1 MNWEKRPV
9 KAQARDW
16 LFNIVSESLPKSE
29 DPLTYIGL
37 PAGQAIFEKRLRDHY
52 GKVNLT
58 LFERDKIVLKDLMK
72 IQDED
77 FVKDPNVESEVYWSE
92 LGPFLCRMTKADA
105 RQVAW
110 LDYCG
115 PVTPDRLK
123 SLRHCLS
130 IRPQNGIVAA
140 TFMAGRERPNGNT
153 ILDFF
158 DESYMGVDIDYDKE
172 LVPGYFLRR
181 VKAVSELARGVDSNI
196 DIQVLPYK
204 DRAPMMLFVFKDCK
218 GARPT
223 IEIEPYTKE

>member
-1 MNWEKRPV
+1 
-9 KAQARDW
+9 
-16 LFNIVSESLPKSE
+16 
-29 DPLTYIGL
+29 
-37 PAGQAIFEKRLRDHY
+37 
-52 GKVNLT
+52 
-58 LFERDKIVLKDLMK
+58 
-72 IQDED
+72 
-77 FVKDPNVESEVYWSE
+77 
-92 LGPFLCRMTKADA
+92 
-105 RQVAW
+105 
-110 LDYCG
+110 
-115 PVTPDRLK
+115 
-123 SLRHCLS
+123 
-130 IRPQNGIVAA
+130 
-140 TFMAGRERPNGNT
+140 MAGRERPNGNT